1 MKKILYIIFFCLV
14 FFRLY
19 ATDTSATTAT
29 YTLSS
34 NAQLA
39 MASADYVVTPGD
51 VYAIVYII
59 GTTSYSYNFTV
70 DPSYKV
76 RVANMAVVDVAGKTF
91 LELKSMVESIVT
103 RNYPLSGVQFVLQT
117 PATFAVVTRGEVT
130 STSYTSVWAL
140 TRLSEIVI
148 PLATSYSSIRDVSVT
163 SANGMTKTYDL
174 FKAQRF
180 GDLKED
186 PYLRPGDIINVK
198 RLSRSV
204 KLAGAVER
212 AGTYQLLPGEN
223 LADLVKKYGSGFT
236 PVADPSRIELVR
248 YVDSKAKAGDK
259 IFLGEKDLD
268 ANYALENFDT
278 VTVLERTDLKPVL
291 FVEGAIGSKTAT
303 SPEVSTR
310 VSVRFNEGENYA
322 SVVRANA
329 PSWFTS
335 ISDTANAYIIR
346 GDEQLPINLNP
357 ILYDSAYNASY
368 TVENND
374 VLVVPFRQYFVTV
387 AGAVVAAGRY
397 PYIPGR
403 DWSYYIGLA
412 GGFNIDNNAFDAVTI
427 TDVSGKRQRKT
438 DPILPESKI
447 FADNNA
453 FLYYFNKWAPVITT
467 TATIIT
473 SVFAVKALLQQ

>member
-1 MKKILYIIFFCLV
+1 
-14 FFRLY
+14 
-19 ATDTSATTAT
+19 
-29 YTLSS
+29 
-34 NAQLA
+34 
-39 MASADYVVTPGD
+39 MASSDYLVTAGD
-51 VYAIVYII
+51 IYSMVYIV
-59 GTTSYSYNFTV
+59 GTTSYSYNITV
-70 DPSYKV
+70 DSSYKI
-76 RVANMAVVDVAGKTF
+76 RVANLAIVDASGKSF
-91 LELKSMVESIVT
+91 LELKSMVESVVT
-103 RNYPLSGVQFVLQT
+103 RNYPLSGVQFVLST

-130 STSYTSVWAL
+130 STAHTSVWAL
-140 TRLSEIVI
+140 TRLSEVVSS
-148 PLATSYSSIRDVSVT
+148 LVTSYSSIRDISIT
-163 SANGMTKTYDL
+163 SANGTTKTYDL

-223 LADLVKKYGSGFT
+223 LSDLIKKYGSGFT

-259 IFLGEKDLD
+259 VFLGEADVT

-291 FVEGAIGSKTAT
+291 FVEGAIGSKTAN

-310 VSVRFNEGENYA
+310 VSLRFNEGENYA

-329 PSWFTS
+329 SSWFTS
-335 ISDTANAYIIR
+335 ISDTASAYIIR
-346 GDEQLPINLNP
+346 GDTQLPINLNP
-357 ILYDSAYNASY
+357 ILYDSAYQASY

-427 TDVSGKRQRKT
+427 TDIHGKRQRKT
-438 DPILPESKI
+438 DPITPECKI

-453 FLYYFNKWAPVITT
+453 FLYYFDKWAPVITT